1 MKITITQS
9 SGTDVVWGVNA
20 PPYDGKCEQCEKPT
34 AAWAG
39 KKQGKWLCIRCDYN
53 NKQGK

>member
-9 SGTDVVWGVNA
+9 SGTEYVWGVNC

-39 KKQGKWLCIRCDYN
+39 KKQGKWLCLRCNYN

>member
-20 PPYDGKCEQCEKPT
+20 PPYDGKCQQCERPASTWMKD
-34 AAWAG
+34 
-39 KKQGKWLCIRCDYN
+39 KQGKWLCIKCDYN

>member
-20 PPYDGKCEQCEKPT
+20 PPYDGKCEQCERPT
-34 AAWAG
+34 SSWA
-39 KKQGKWLCIRCDYN
+39 KDKQGKWLCIKCDYN
-53 NKQGK
+53 NKHGK

>member
-20 PPYDGKCEQCEKPT
+20 PPYDGKCQQCERLTSSWMKD
-34 AAWAG
+34 
-39 KKQGKWLCIRCDYN
+39 KQGKWLCIRCDYN